1 MKKIILIVILLFITI
16 NVKAYENN
24 IFSINV
30 DEKYKLTLENK
41 NAYRWTKD
49 NNYIAISISD
59 NSKLKYDVKNYT
71 DEDIENQKK
80 YFEEGIN
87 NGISK
92 YNITATI
99 NEVKK
104 LNNNENYYLEYD
116 IYYPS
121 KKNIGYDMYQKGRMY
136 TTNKY
141 IVTIIYSSDKSLEKN
156 NEYEN
161 ILNSLTIFD
170 KNEVVKRN
178 DNLII
183 YFLIIIGVVSGI
195 IGAIISTKKNANK

>member
-1 MKKIILIVILLFITI
+1 MKKILIMFLILLTII

-24 IFSINV
+24 IFKIDI
-30 DEKYKLTLENK
+30 DESYKLELESN

-49 NNYIAISISD
+49 NNYIAISVSD
-59 NSKLKYDVKNYT
+59 NTKLKYDVKNYT
-71 DEDIENQKK
+71 DEDIKNQKK

-87 NGISK
+87 SGISK

-104 LNNNENYYLEYD
+104 LNNDKNYYLEYD

-121 KKNIGYDMYQKGRMY
+121 KKAIGYDMYQKGRMY

-141 IVTIIYSSDKSLEKN
+141 IITIIYSSDNKLDKN
-156 NEYEN
+156 NEYET
-161 ILNSLTIFD
+161 ILNSLNILD
-170 KNEVVKRN
+170 DYNVVKTN
-178 DNLII
+178 YNWFI
-183 YFLIIIGVVSGI
+183 YTFISIGVIAGI
-195 IGAIISTKKNANK
+195 IGAIISIKKNAKK